1 LGDLA
6 KQTFGGAEG
15 DTVNV
20 VPVVVPVTLPGLR
33 KQALTW
39 AVVDGS
45 KVLAA
50 FATEHAATAY
60 RMRLASIRRE
70 MRV

>member
-1 LGDLA
+1 M
-6 KQTFGGAEG
+6 
-15 DTVNV
+15 TVV
-20 VPVVVPVTLPGLR
+20 RIQCPVTLPGLR
-33 KQALTW
+33 KQTLSW
-39 AVVDGS
+39 CVLDSG

-50 FATEHAATAY
+50 FASESAATAY